1 MDIRIE
7 PHRSSDVPELSRFL
21 TEGFGAPADARFARP
36 EILRWKYLDKP
47 ASIDSPRGY
56 TARADGKIVG
66 HVGFRLG
73 SFVVPKPGSDQDVQ
87 EISTLH
93 IIDWLALPE
102 HRGLGARLMMRAHRH
117 ADTQFGLGTT
127 AAARAVGE
135 AFDYQLIHE
144 IPIYRRTFKPMYR
157 LREGDAPFWKRSAR
171 AARDAARNLI
181 APAPLRIEIESR
193 RVDRF
198 GEEIVDLWN
207 RPTSRFIRMSRS
219 ADMLNYL
226 LRFPEGSI
234 TGRLFVAAG
243 EPAGCGIVSVV
254 PRGNVLVGKIVE
266 CRPRGDSIEETRR
279 AIVAL
284 TAILRDKGADF
295 AECWASDPELAA
307 ALEQAGY
314 FRSGFASFHVRDRKK
329 LIPRDIPFYMTPLE
343 ADYAYT

>member
-21 TEGFGAPADARFARP
+21 TEGFGAPSDARFARP

-47 ASIDSPRGY
+47 ASVDSPRGY
-56 TARADGKIVG
+56 VARAGGKIVG
-66 HVGFRLG
+66 HVGFRTG
-73 SFVVPKPGSDQDVQ
+73 SFVVPKPGDDQGFHEV
-87 EISTLH
+87 STLH

-127 AAARAVGE
+127 AAARKVGE

-144 IPIYRRTFKPMYR
+144 IPLYRRPFNPMYR
-157 LREGDAPFWKRSAR
+157 LRERDAPFWKRSAR
-171 AARDAARNLI
+171 AARDAARLI
-181 APAPLRIEIESR
+181 ARPAPREIDLESR
-193 RVDRF
+193 RVERF
-198 GEEIVDLWN
+198 GEEIVEFWN
-207 RPTSRFIRMSRS
+207 RRSRRVIRMSRS

-234 TGRLFVAAG
+234 TGRLFVAHG
-243 EPAGCGIVSVV
+243 EPAGCGIVGVV
-254 PRGNVLVGKIVE
+254 PRGHVLAGKIVE
-266 CRPRGDSIEETRR
+266 CRDLGDSIDETRR

-284 TAILRDKGADF
+284 TATLKAKGADF
-295 AECWASDPELAA
+295 AECWASDPDLAI

-314 FRSGFASFHVRDRKK
+314 YRAGFASFHLRDRKK